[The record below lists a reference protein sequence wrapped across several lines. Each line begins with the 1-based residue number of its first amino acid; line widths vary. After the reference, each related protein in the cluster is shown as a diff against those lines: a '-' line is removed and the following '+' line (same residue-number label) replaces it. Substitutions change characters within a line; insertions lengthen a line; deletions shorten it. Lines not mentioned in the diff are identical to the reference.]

1 MKRIVT
7 LTLALVLL
15 MTCFPVTA
23 LADGTTS
30 LGMKLIGSEGY
41 QTMTSSDD
49 LVDIIKTVEGFS
61 ETPYWDYNQYTI
73 GFGCNADQKEGF
85 IESITAKEAEVLL
98 RRELKENYEA
108 QVNRYCQ
115 RIGRQPNQHQF
126 DALVSFT
133 YNCGSGWMGTASTVA
148 SRIDAWLRN
157 PTTEMEF
164 VSAIGAWKR
173 AGGEILVGLVQRRI
187 REAILFLKGEYSI
200 RSTPDPKWNVSSNLA
215 VISDYALPYYCSVVF
230 ELNGGTVDAA
240 YSDGKDKDDFVVYY
254 QKGGTY
260 SPLPTP
266 TRKGCTFAG
275 WKITRVNSNRPNNGD
290 IINTDTVVKSNLEV
304 TAQWIEGTS
313 GSVDGNLP
321 GTVTPPSGN
330 TPEDSNSGVFIPA
343 AGQPFRDVPTTAWYL
358 DSLIYVYDNGYMNG
372 ITEEIF
378 SPETALNRAML
389 VTVLY
394 RMDGSPDVNG
404 YENSF
409 GDVKESAYYY
419 DAVVWAQH
427 NGIVNGITAGRFAP
441 EDDLTRQQ
449 AVAIFYRYCVE
460 YKDTDGS
467 ELAELD
473 SFPDCDQVQP
483 YALEPMRWAVANH
496 VLTGVAA
503 ANGNT
508 ILDVNGSLR
517 RSQCAALIQR
527 CCTEILGME
536 E

>member
-7 LTLALVLL
+7 LALAVVLL
-15 MTCFPVTA
+15 VTCFPVA
-23 LADGTTS
+23 VSADENTS
-30 LGMKLIGSEGY
+30 LGMELIGSEGY

-61 ETPYWDYNQYTI
+61 ETPYWDYGQYTV
-73 GFGCNADQKEGF
+73 GFGCNANQEEGF
-85 IESITAKEAEVLL
+85 IESITVEEAEVLL

-108 QVNRYCQ
+108 QVNLYCQ

-133 YNCGSGWMGTASTVA
+133 YNCGSGWMGTVSTVA

-164 VSAIGAWKR
+164 VSAIGSWKR
-173 AGGEILVGLVQRRI
+173 AGGEILIGLVQRRI

-200 RSTPDPKWNVSSNLA
+200 RSTPDPKWNVSSELA

-240 YSDGKDKDDFVVYY
+240 YSDGQDKDDFVVYY
-254 QKGGTY
+254 KKGGTY

-266 TRKGCTFAG
+266 TREGYTFAG
-275 WKITRVNSNRPNNGD
+275 WMVTRVNSNRPNSGQ
-290 IINTDTVVKSNLEV
+290 IVTSDTAVQSNLEL
-304 TAQWIEGTS
+304 TAQWTENMEDNGDSGDS
-313 GSVDGNLP
+313 GSD
-321 GTVTPPSGN
+321 TVTLPSTG
-330 TPEDSNSGVFIPA
+330 DSDPGVFIPA
-343 AGQPFRDVPTTAWYL
+343 AGQPFVDVPTTAWYL

-372 ITEEIF
+372 IDEKTF
-378 SPETALNRAML
+378 SPETSLTRAML

-409 GDVKESAYYY
+409 VDVKENGYYY
-419 DAVVWAQH
+419 DAVIWAQH
-427 NGIVNGITAGRFAP
+427 NGIVNGITADQFAP
-441 EDDLTRQQ
+441 EADLTRQQ

-460 YKDTDGS
+460 YKGTDGS
-467 ELAELD
+467 VLAELD
-473 SFPDCDQVQP
+473 AFPDQDQVQP
-483 YALEPMRWAVANH
+483 YALTPMQWAVANR

-503 ANGNT
+503 INGDT
-508 ILDVNGSLR
+508 VLDVNGSLR

-527 CCTEILGME
+527 CCTEILGMGE
-536 E
+536 